1 MISVQNE
8 AVLTRRRA
16 KKVANALDSIIGVM
30 KEDDLLSISI
40 LDNTI
45 LVESDDVVTIVK
57 LDNQ

>member
-1 MISVQNE
+1 MVGVKNE

-16 KKVANALDSIIGVM
+16 KKVANALESIIGVM

-57 LDNQ
+57 LENQ